1 MISPPNRVH
10 KNAGTSSCGWGL
22 TGSWSHLRNWDDEKE
37 RLAGVAGQ
45 MQALVKLTRAG
56 ASDVAPERRDAE
68 TDAGAGED
76 AGARVA
82 VEQATRPPSRQSAGR
97 SDQATYTDLAI
108 HRNFDKLLTTT
119 GVRCPSIGSSC

>member
-82 VEQATRPPSRQSAGR
+82 VEQATRHPRVSRPVAR
-97 SDQATYTDLAI
+97 TK
-108 HRNFDKLLTTT
+108 RLTLTW
-119 GVRCPSIGSSC
+119 RSIGILINY